1 MSQALVI
8 GLHQMDLLKNSAM
21 NPSPNLNK
29 LQYAIV
35 SLLFEYAKLRDP
47 VTPLEFTLSGDF
59 LGKFNAVVGVVEDVD
74 EAVFLV
80 ATLPR
85 YTNTVFVALTRGQEM
100 EVARLLANL
109 EDYERENMMHMQL
122 GEVAGQPHASEVA
135 EFIPHA
141 TILMPIATADIL
153 QSIPPVTT
161 ITGQEVRFMLVL
173 PLSKKELECRNTL
186 GHDAMIDMF
195 QKEGKSLFFH

>member
-1 MSQALVI
+1 MSPPPSL
-8 GLHQMDLLKNSAM
+8 NS
-21 NPSPNLNK
+21 
-29 LQYAIV
+29 LQSAIV
-35 SLLFEYAKLRDP
+35 VVLMEQVRLKDP
-47 VTPLEFTLSGDF
+47 VTTLELSLSGDF
-59 LGKFNAVVGVVEDVD
+59 HGKFNAIVGAIEDVD

-109 EDYERENMMHMQL
+109 EDYERENMKSMQW
-122 GEVAGQPHASEVA
+122 GEVAGHRHASEA
-135 EFIPHA
+135 PEFIPHA

-153 QSIPPVTT
+153 QSIPPVATF
-161 ITGQEVRFMLVL
+161 TGQEVRFMLVL
-173 PLSKKELECRNTL
+173 PLSQKELECRNTQ

-195 QKEGKSLFFH
+195 QREGKSLFFL